1 MRKSNKKQ
9 TLSVFANAAQALVPA
24 TPYPTIR
31 IVFFSSLA
39 SAIVIILNEECTVIE
54 LSFFG
59 YSENSFSTP
68 ICTVFDTAL
77 RNSYRPKLE
86 NVLFHLFEQLA

>member
-54 LSFFG
+54 LR